1 MKKQTFKELGLSEN
15 VLSAIQNL
23 GYEEPSGIQE
33 KIIPMILNHQDVVGQ
48 AQTGTGKTLA
58 YAASI
63 LSLLEKGNKSVKAIV
78 LVPTRELAMQVSEEF
93 EGLNQSHYFKIL
105 PVYGGSSITKQIAS
119 LRKRVDIVV
128 GTPGR
133 VMDLMRRN
141 ALKIDALDY
150 FILDEA
156 DEMLNM
162 GFASDIEE
170 IFKKTNPEKQ
180 VLLFSATM
188 PKGILNLAKTYM
200 KKDYG
205 HVVIKATTETS
216 SYVKQ
221 FYYLVNEKMR
231 TEVLCRVI
239 DARNL
244 KSAIIFCQ
252 TKREV
257 DTLLTE
263 LTKRNYSVEAMH
275 GDIAQSA
282 RIETLDRFKKGL
294 FQYLI
299 ATDVAARGIHV
310 DNISCVINFNVPQ
323 DVESYIHRIGRTG
336 RAKNDGIAI
345 TLLTPR
351 QEHVVKE
358 ISKKAK
364 CEILKQE
371 IPNQTDIFESQYQ
384 NIMDQVEKIMEDK
397 TYEEY
402 FKYVRD
408 MNKEDSLRFSAALL
422 KLTFD
427 RMIGSDF
434 NKSLKVETYERN
446 MKEDGTIRVFLTVG
460 KLDKL
465 NKSAL
470 LKFIEETTGINKVNF
485 SGVEVLTKFT
495 FVNVNSE
502 VLDEFI
508 SKINNKKYKGR
519 TVRVEVA
526 KKR

>member
-1 MKKQTFKELGLSEN
+1 MELGLSEH
-15 VLSAIQNL
+15 VLNAIQKL
-23 GYEEPSGIQE
+23 GYKEPSDIQE
-33 KIIPMILNHQDVVGQ
+33 QIIPMILNHQDVIGQ

-63 LSLLEKGNKSVKAIV
+63 LSLLKKEAKKVTTIV
-78 LVPTRELAMQVSEEF
+78 LVPTRELAMQVSDEF
-93 EGLNQSHYFKIL
+93 DALNSSHYFKIL
-105 PVYGGSSITKQIAS
+105 PVYGGSSITTQVNA

-133 VMDLMRRN
+133 VMDLMRRG

-162 GFASDIEE
+162 GFSSDIEE
-170 IFKKTNPEKQ
+170 IFKKTNKEKQ

-188 PKGILNLAKTYM
+188 PKEILKLAQKYM
-200 KKDYG
+200 KKDYE
-205 HVVIKATTETS
+205 HVIIKSKTKTS
-216 SYVKQ
+216 SFLKQ
-221 FYYLVNEKMR
+221 YYYLVNDKMR
-231 TEVLCRVI
+231 KEVLCRII
-239 DARNL
+239 DAKNL
-244 KSAIIFCQ
+244 NSAIIFCQ
-252 TKREV
+252 TKKEV
-257 DTLLTE
+257 DNLYTE

-275 GDIAQSA
+275 GDIQQSA
-282 RIETLDRFKKGL
+282 RIETLDRFKKGM

-310 DNISCVINFNVPQ
+310 DNISCVINYNIPQ
-323 DVESYIHRIGRTG
+323 DIESYIHRVGRTG
-336 RAKNDGIAI
+336 RAKNDGLAI
-345 TLLTPR
+345 TLITPR
-351 QEHVVKE
+351 QEHFIRDVE
-358 ISKKAK
+358 KKAK
-364 CEILKQE
+364 CIVEKQE
-371 IPNQTDIFESQYQ
+371 IPEQTEIFESQYQ
-384 NIMDQVEKIMEDK
+384 NILSQVEKIMEDK
-397 TYEEY
+397 TYEDY

-434 NKSLKVETYERN
+434 NQSLKVETYQRN
-446 MKEDGTIRVFLTVG
+446 MKEDGTIRVFLTIG

-465 NKSAL
+465 SKRSL
-470 LKFIEETTGINKVNF
+470 LDYICKTTKLDKENFTGI
-485 SGVEVLTKFT
+485 EVLTKFT
-495 FVNVNSE
+495 FINVNAE

-508 SKINNKKYKGR
+508 SKINNQKYKGR
-519 TVRVEVA
+519 TIRVEIA